1 MRVVFLGTPIFAVPA
16 LRMLIDQSY
25 EVCGVFTQPDRPSG
39 RGHQLHPSPIKTLA
53 LECGIPVFQPDK
65 IRNEENRT
73 VVEAFNPDFLVVA
86 AYGQI
91 LPKWLLQSARLA
103 PVNLHASLLPCYR
116 GASPI
121 PWAILNGDSISG
133 ITTMLMEET
142 LDSGAILMQQEVP
155 ISLTMTAGELAEKLS
170 AMGANLLIKTL
181 EGMQNGTIDPIPQD
195 ENRVSWT
202 SRISKEMALVSWEKA
217 AMDIHNR
224 VRAMNPWPVAY
235 TSFRDE
241 RLQLWRSLPAD
252 SIAQAEPGT
261 FLGLS
266 ADGIL
271 IQCGS
276 GSVLDV
282 IELQRPG
289 KGRVN
294 GREFASGARLRAG
307 ERIFY

>member
-1 MRVVFLGTPIFAVPA
+1 MRVVFLGTPTFAVPA
-16 LRMLIDQSY
+16 LRMLIGKSY

-39 RGHQLHPSPIKTLA
+39 RGHQLHPSPIKALA

-65 IRNEENRT
+65 IRNEENRA
-73 VVEAFNPDFLVVA
+73 VVEAFSPDFLVVV

-142 LDSGAILMQQEVP
+142 LDSGSILMQQEVP

-170 AMGANLLIKTL
+170 AVGANLLIKTL
-181 EGMQNGTIDPIPQD
+181 ERMQTGAIAPIPQD

-217 AMDIHNR
+217 AIDIHNR

-241 RLQLWRSLPAD
+241 RLQLWRSLPAN
-252 SIAQAEPGT
+252 SIAQAVPGT

-276 GSVLDV
+276 GTVLDV

-307 ERIFY
+307 ERIFH